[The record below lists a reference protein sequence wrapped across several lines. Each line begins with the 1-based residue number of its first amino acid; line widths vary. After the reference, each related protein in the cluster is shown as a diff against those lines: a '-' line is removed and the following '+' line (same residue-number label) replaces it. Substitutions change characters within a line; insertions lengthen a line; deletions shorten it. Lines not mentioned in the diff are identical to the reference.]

1 MPEYIECSCL
11 SVIVYKINIFC
22 ILKSQHRFEYSTS
35 LISIGCNAFIYTAAT
50 TASSHDVTTIQIIVA
65 P

>member
-11 SVIVYKINIFC
+11 SVIVHKINIFC
-22 ILKSQHRFEYSTS
+22 ILKSQHKFEYSTS
-35 LISIGCNAFIYTAAT
+35 LISIGCNAFIQAT
-50 TASSHDVTTIQIIVA
+50 TASSHDVTTIQVTVA